1 MAMRTTATC
10 GSVRDVE
17 EDKDNEWYD
26 AVGQK

>member
-17 EDKDNEWYD
+17 DKDNEWYD